1 MFVGHETRRESF
13 KGEEEILREV
23 YSCFLDMKPA
33 GKFRIQGN
41 KDSRKLTNAL
51 SNKSDSFP
59 VTALI
64 NLTEVFC
71 KPNQG
76 TMGKKVF

>member
-23 YSCFLDMKPA
+23 YSCFLNTKPA
-33 GKFRIQGN
+33 GECRSQGN
-41 KDSRKLTNAL
+41 KDSRKTNAL

-59 VTALI
+59 VTASI
-64 NLTEVFC
+64 DLTEVFG

-76 TMGKKVF
+76 TMGGKVF